1 MISVTIVFGL
11 VIVPFAGCWAGKG
24 ERPGGARDGTNSAP
38 SVVSSVATLGHVKAD
53 SALLVP
59 VAAQLDDI
67 TCIGP
72 EADPAD
78 VGLDPAEIAAIWES
92 VRDWYRLGGTPAIQV
107 CLRRNGKV
115 VLNRAIGHGWGNAP
129 GDGPDAQRIPVTTE
143 SPFCGFSTAKGV
155 SAAVLF
161 LLIEQGAF
169 DYDDR
174 VGDYIPEFAANGKA
188 AITIGQVLAHSAG
201 VPFVT
206 PPFRGHE
213 MTFDEDLA
221 LRGLAALK
229 PSYPP
234 GRFRVYHALTS
245 GLIQRLLVQRATGK
259 RIRDHL
265 SERILDPLGFRWTNL
280 GVRPEDVD
288 LVVPSVKTGPP
299 PSRLSAF
306 VAGKALGG
314 GFAKDAVNRESNRAF
329 LTAELPSGN
338 LVTTAAELARFYEIL
353 ARGGELDGVRVMRPE
368 TVREMVRPAPRVP
381 GIAGRVSR
389 GGYEL
394 GGRRSKF
401 GRDTTAH
408 FGRSGFTTQ
417 YGWADPERG
426 LAGGI
431 LTSGKSSVDGDR
443 PWKLVAQVSAA
454 CPPLPPDRRV
464 FDL

>member
-1 MISVTIVFGL
+1 MISVTMVFGQ
-11 VIVPFAGCWAGKG
+11 VIVPVRERWTEG
-24 ERPGGARDGTNSAP
+24 RPGAGSGRAGTSSARPGAAR
-38 SVVSSVATLGHVKAD
+38 VATLGTVKAD

-67 TCIGP
+67 TSVGP
-72 EADPAD
+72 EADPAGA
-78 VGLDPAEIAAIWES
+78 GLDPADVDAIWAS

-129 GDGPDAQRIPVTTE
+129 GDGPDTERVAVTTE

-155 SAAVLF
+155 SAAVIY
-161 LLIEQGAF
+161 LLIEQGMF
-169 DYDDR
+169 GYDDR
-174 VGDYIPEFAANGKA
+174 VSDYIPEFAANGKA

-201 VPFVT
+201 VPFVA

-213 MTFDEDLA
+213 MTFDEDLC
-221 LRGLAALK
+221 LRGLTALK

-245 GLIQRLLVQRATGK
+245 GLILRLLVQRATGK

-265 SERILDPLGFRWTNL
+265 AEHVLNPLGFRWTNL
-280 GVRPEDVD
+280 GVRPEEVD
-288 LVVPSVKTGPP
+288 AVVPSVKTGPP
-299 PSRLSAF
+299 PSRIASF

-353 ARGGELDGVRVMRPE
+353 ARGGELDGVRVLRPE

-381 GIAGRVSR
+381 GVAGRVSR

-431 LTSGKSSVDGDR
+431 LTSGKSSVDGNR
-443 PWKLVAQVSAA
+443 PWQLVAQISAA
-454 CPPLPPDRRV
+454 CPPVPPAQRV